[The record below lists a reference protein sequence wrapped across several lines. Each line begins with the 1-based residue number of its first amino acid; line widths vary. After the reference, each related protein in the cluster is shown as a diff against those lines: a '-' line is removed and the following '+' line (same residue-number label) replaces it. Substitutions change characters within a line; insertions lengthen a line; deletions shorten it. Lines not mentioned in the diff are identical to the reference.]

1 MKRKESQNAKRIKT
15 WWLVVFLAGILLA
28 QLLGSC
34 YSTDNLLDAYHLNYF
49 AGQKWN
55 WKELFWNWMKE
66 CENSLLEYC
75 MDKGQ
80 VLFYPFYSLPYIV
93 PAAPDEGAASGAA
106 IFDWDLCRGL
116 PV

>member
-1 MKRKESQNAKRIKT
+1 ME
-15 WWLVVFLAGILLA
+15 LEGII
-28 QLLGSC
+28 
-34 YSTDNLLDAYHLNYF
+34 
-49 AGQKWN
+49 
-55 WKELFWNWMKE
+55 
-66 CENSLLEYC
+66 LEYC

>member
-1 MKRKESQNAKRIKT
+1 ME
-15 WWLVVFLAGILLA
+15 LEGII
-28 QLLGSC
+28 
-34 YSTDNLLDAYHLNYF
+34 
-49 AGQKWN
+49 
-55 WKELFWNWMKE
+55 
-66 CENSLLEYC
+66 LEYC

-116 PV
+116 PVQSGNPWGWYFFLLPFPTLCNISCVAYFNIT